1 MPEIKRDEPKNLE
14 AEMCLLG
21 CAFLS
26 NVALEKASEELT
38 SDMFYDEKNRIIFNA
53 MVEIQKQ
60 KSPMDATILKN
71 EIEKVNPIN
80 KIGGVEYLSEVIDS
94 VVSASNVDSYI
105 NIIREKYLR
114 RKLIR
119 VCENIENSARDEV
132 TDTNFI
138 VENAEKEIFT
148 VTHTRRS
155 GEFKTSAEVIKNA
168 KSQLEDLSKRKSEI
182 TGIATGFADFDRL
195 TSGLHPNELIIIA
208 ARPAMGKTAFALN
221 VAVHAAISSGKAVAV
236 FNLEMSAEQLM
247 FRMISAAGAVD
258 GNKLKTGNLLN
269 DDWKKVNEAMS
280 ELSDAPLY
288 IEDTPGIT
296 ISEIRAKCRRLDST
310 TPGGLG
316 LVVIDYLQLI
326 SGGPGYG
333 NNRQQEVSDISRS
346 LKTMAMELGIPVIA
360 LAQLSRNVEG
370 RENKRPIMSDLR
382 ESGSIEQDAD
392 IVAFLYRDD
401 YYNKPAGTVEEN
413 NISISELII
422 GKHRSGANGTI
433 ELLFEK
439 NISNFRNYIKNVQ
452 EN

>member
-1 MPEIKRDEPKNLE
+1 MPEIKREEPRNLE
-14 AEMCLLG
+14 AEMNVLG
-21 CAFLS
+21 CAFIS
-26 NVALEKASEELT
+26 STALEKVCEEL
-38 SDMFYDEKNRIIFNA
+38 SCDMFYDKKNSTIFNA
-53 MVEIQKQ
+53 MKEIHARKD
-60 KSPMDATILKN
+60 PMDSTILKN
-71 EIEKVNPIN
+71 EIEKSTPIN
-80 KIGGVEYLSEVIDS
+80 SIGGLEYLSEVIDS
-94 VVSASNVDSYI
+94 VISASNVETYI
-105 NIIREKYLR
+105 NIIREKNLR
-114 RKLIR
+114 RSLIS
-119 VCENIENSARDEV
+119 VCETIENTARDEAS
-132 TDTNFI
+132 DTNSI
-138 VENAEKEIFT
+138 IEAAEKQIFT
-148 VTHTRRS
+148 VTHARKS
-155 GEFKTSAEVIKNA
+155 GEFKTSEEVV
-168 KSQLEDLSKRKSEI
+168 KSTKEQLEALARSNQDV
-182 TGIATGFADFDRL
+182 TGIATGFYDFDKL
-195 TSGLHPNELIIIA
+195 TSGLHPHELIIIA

-221 VAVHAAISSGKAVAV
+221 IATNAAISSGKNVAI
-236 FNLEMSAEQLM
+236 FNLEMGAEQLM
-247 FRMISAAGAVD
+247 MRMISAQGAIE
-258 GNKLKTGNLLN
+258 GNKLKTGKLSH

-280 ELSDAPLY
+280 ELADAPLF

-296 ISEIRAKCRRLDST
+296 IGEIRAKCRRLTSV
-310 TPGGLG
+310 GRGLG

-346 LKTMAMELGIPVIA
+346 LKTMAMELDVPVIA

-401 YYNKPAGTVEEN
+401 YYNKPAGAVEEN

-422 GKHRSGANGTI
+422 GKHRSGATGTI

>member
-1 MPEIKRDEPKNLE
+1 MSEIKKEEPRNLE
-14 AEMCLLG
+14 AEMNVLG

-26 NVALEKASEELT
+26 SVALEKVSEELS
-38 SDMFYDEKNRIIFNA
+38 SDMFYDEKHRIIYNA
-53 MVEIQKQ
+53 MLEIKKQ

-71 EIEKVNPIN
+71 EIEKINPIN
-80 KIGGVEYLSEVIDS
+80 KIGGLEYLTDVIDS
-94 VVSASNVDSYI
+94 VVTASNVDGYI
-105 NIIREKYLR
+105 DIIRQKYLR
-114 RKLIR
+114 RILINA
-119 VCENIENSARDEV
+119 CENIINKARDEGI
-132 TDTNFI
+132 DTNYI
-138 VENAEKEIFT
+138 VENAEKEMFS
-148 VTHTRRS
+148 VTKNRR
-155 GEFKTSAEVIKNA
+155 GGVFKTSADVIKNA
-168 KSQLEDLSKRKSEI
+168 KAQLEDLSKRKTDV
-182 TGIATGFADFDRL
+182 TGIATGFVDFDRL
-195 TSGLHPNELIIIA
+195 TSGLHPNELIIVA

-221 VAVHAAISSGKAVAV
+221 VAVHAALSSGKAVAI

-247 FRMISAAGAVD
+247 FRMISSVGAVD
-258 GNKLKTGNLLN
+258 GTKIKTGKLLN

-280 ELSDAPLY
+280 QLSDAPLY

-296 ISEIRAKCRRLDST
+296 ISEIRAECRRLDSLT
-310 TPGGLG
+310 SGNLG

-326 SGGPGYG
+326 SGGAGYG

-346 LKTMAMELGIPVIA
+346 LKTMAVELGIPVIA

-401 YYNKPAGTVEEN
+401 YYNKQPGTVEEN

-439 NISNFRNYIKNVQ
+439 NISNFRSYLKTNQ